1 MLIAADCVP
10 HHRWRH
16 AAEELELLREVVLV
30 DVHKSEQQAVGNSSL
45 RARMGQ
51 LSDDVAALPAVLRA
65 TAGVALV
72 GVGFVTMGPAAG
84 TALGTALIG
93 AVGAAGAATYAQLMA
108 SSGDAPGTAPA
119 IGPAAAE
126 AESVAMAGAVTQ
138 PLHRPAA
145 AEAESVATAGAV
157 TQPLHRPA
165 GAVTQPLHRP
175 AGAVTQP
182 LHRPAAAEAESLQ
195 RQEPLHSR
203 DTAVIPEPLALEEA
217 IAMVEDVPESDASD
231 AGGEGA
237 ARPVRVP
244 VPVRVN
250 KGLGVKLRLDGCL
263 GDLTSGDRVRVHV
276 GFI

>member
-1 MLIAADCVP
+1 MLIAYDCVP

-30 DVHKSEQQAVGNSSL
+30 DVHQSEQQAVGNSSL

-72 GVGFVTMGPAAG
+72 GVGFVSMGPAAG

-108 SSGDAPGTAPA
+108 SSGDAPGTAPG

-126 AESVAMAGAVTQ
+126 AESVSIAGAVTQ

-145 AEAESVATAGAV
+145 AD
-157 TQPLHRPA
+157 
-165 GAVTQPLHRP
+165 
-175 AGAVTQP
+175 
-182 LHRPAAAEAESLQ
+182 AESLQ

-237 ARPVRVP
+237 ARPVRAP

>member
-1 MLIAADCVP
+1 MLIASDCVP

-16 AAEELELLREVVLV
+16 TAEELELLREVVLV

-72 GVGFVTMGPAAG
+72 GVGFVSMGPAAG

-108 SSGDAPGTAPA
+108 SSGDAPGTAPG

-126 AESVAMAGAVTQ
+126 AESVAT
-138 PLHRPAA
+138 
-145 AEAESVATAGAV
+145 
-157 TQPLHRPA
+157 
-165 GAVTQPLHRP
+165 

-244 VPVRVN
+244 VPVRV
-250 KGLGVKLRLDGCL
+250 KLRLDGCL
-263 GDLTSGDRVRVHV
+263 GDLTRGDLVRVHV

>member
-30 DVHKSEQQAVGNSSL
+30 DVHKSEQQTVGNSGL

-72 GVGFVTMGPAAG
+72 GVGLVTMGPAAG

-108 SSGDAPGTAPA
+108 RSGDAPGTAPD
-119 IGPAAAE
+119 IGSAAAE
-126 AESVAMAGAVTQ
+126 E
-138 PLHRPAA
+138 
-145 AEAESVATAGAV
+145 
-157 TQPLHRPA
+157 
-165 GAVTQPLHRP
+165 
-175 AGAVTQP
+175 
-182 LHRPAAAEAESLQ
+182 ESLQ

-203 DTAVIPEPLALEEA
+203 YTAVTPEPLALNEA
-217 IAMVEDVPESDASD
+217 IAIVEDVPESDASD
-231 AGGEGA
+231 AG
-237 ARPVRVP
+237 PVRVP
-244 VPVRVN
+244 VPVRV
-250 KGLGVKLRLDGCL
+250 KLRLEGCL
-263 GDLTSGDRVRVHV
+263 GDLTRGDRVRVHV

>member
-1 MLIAADCVP
+1 MLIAYDCVP

-65 TAGVALV
+65 TAGVGFV
-72 GVGFVTMGPAAG
+72 TMGFVTMGPAAG

-108 SSGDAPGTAPA
+108 SSGDAPGTAPD

-126 AESVAMAGAVTQ
+126 AESV
-138 PLHRPAA
+138 
-145 AEAESVATAGAV
+145 SI
-157 TQPLHRPA
+157 A

-182 LHRPAAAEAESLQ
+182 LHRPAAAVTQPLHRPAAADAELLQ

-263 GDLTSGDRVRVHV
+263 GDLTRGDLVRVHV

>member
-1 MLIAADCVP
+1 VLAS
-10 HHRWRH
+10 
-16 AAEELELLREVVLV
+16 LLGR
-30 DVHKSEQQAVGNSSL
+30 
-45 RARMGQ
+45 
-51 LSDDVAALPAVLRA
+51 AALPAVLRA
-65 TAGVALV
+65 TAGVGFV
-72 GVGFVTMGPAAG
+72 TMGFVTMGPAAG

-108 SSGDAPGTAPA
+108 SSGDAPGTAPD

-126 AESVAMAGAVTQ
+126 AESV
-138 PLHRPAA
+138 
-145 AEAESVATAGAV
+145 SI
-157 TQPLHRPA
+157 A

-182 LHRPAAAEAESLQ
+182 LHRPAAAVTQPLHRPAAADAELLQ

-244 VPVRVN
+244 VPVRV
-250 KGLGVKLRLDGCL
+250 KLRLDGCL
-263 GDLTSGDRVRVHV
+263 GDLTRGDRVRVHV